1 MIEQVDYFIE
11 CQTCAIVV
19 GFMLYRNKR
28 IHLALTAI
36 PPEYLFERGVTP
48 MIEVAVQQFSALLRK
63 NRK

>member
-11 CQTCAIVV
+11 CQTGVIVV
-19 GFMLYRNKR
+19 GFLLYRNKR

-48 MIEVAVQQFSALLRK
+48 MIEIACQQFNALLRK
-63 NRK
+63 SRK